1 MWENEPEL
9 FCRPTQFFASV
20 VDCSCLMS
28 LAESVAKTCGYLPNT
43 SWLTEEESFADV
55 AIGWHEEGEKLA
67 IEVKQPLQRCV
78 YPQIGQ
84 GDAVELFFD
93 TRDLKTASLPSRFC
107 HHFFFLPEP
116 VEEVQRGELSR
127 FRGEDRHP
135 LATEEDLLCDVHRF
149 PKSYRMTLLLPSKV
163 LFGYDPNQFQR
174 LGFAYRIHRF
184 QGKPQHFTLCSPDFS
199 LPQQPAL
206 WATLLL
212 VK

>member
-9 FCRPTQFFASV
+9 FCRATQFFA
-20 VDCSCLMS
+20 C
-28 LAESVAKTCGYLPNT
+28 LAECHHISSPGEEIQKTSGFLANT
-43 SWLTEEESFADV
+43 SWLTEDAYFADV
-55 AIGWHEEGEKLA
+55 AIGWHEEGIKVA

-78 YPQIGQ
+78 YPQIAQ

-93 TRDLKTASLPSRFC
+93 TRDLKTACLPSRFC

-116 VEEVQRGELSR
+116 VEGIQRGELSR

-135 LATEEDLLCDVHRF
+135 LAAPEDFICDLYRL
-149 PKSYRMTLLLPSKV
+149 PKSYRMEIFLPAKV
-163 LFGYDPNQFQR
+163 LFGYDPSQFQR

-184 QGKPQHFTLCSPDFS
+184 QGKPQHFTVCSPDFAI
-199 LPQQPAL
+199 PQQPAL
-206 WATLLL
+206 WATLRL